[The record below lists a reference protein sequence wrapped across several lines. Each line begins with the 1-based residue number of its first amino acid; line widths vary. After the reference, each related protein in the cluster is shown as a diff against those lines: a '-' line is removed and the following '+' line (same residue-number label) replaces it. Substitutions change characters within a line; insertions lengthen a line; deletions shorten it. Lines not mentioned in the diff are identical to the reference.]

1 MTAPILR
8 GTLTPVAADVSG
20 APLLVLGASLG
31 TTSALW
37 DSATAELAPHF
48 RVLRFDLPGHGLT
61 APATGPF
68 ELSDLAEAVVALV
81 DSVGGGRFSYAG
93 VSFGG
98 AIGIELALSR
108 AGHRLDALAIICA
121 DAKFGTPSGWL
132 DRAESVR
139 RQGTASLVAGSAQR
153 WFPPDFLARQP
164 DRASQALDGLLTI
177 DDESYALCCEALA
190 RFDRSADVSAISTPT
205 AIVAGDSDGVVTAED
220 AARLA
225 RAIAGSQLTV
235 LEATGHQ
242 ANLERPD
249 RVAAVLKTLVPSL
262 GTRDDQYADGM
273 VVRRAVL
280 GDAHVDRSLTA
291 ITPET
296 TDFQSFITR
305 YAWGD
310 IWTRPG
316 LDRRMRSAV
325 TLSSLVTAGHWH
337 EVGLHV
343 EAALRNGLS
352 RAEISEIL
360 LQTAIYAGVPAANS
374 AFGVARDVY
383 ARLDAAATDS
393 SDPSDT
399 SDRSDT
405 KEQH

>member
-37 DSATAELAPHF
+37 ETATAELAQHF
-48 RVLRFDLPGHGLT
+48 RVLRFDLPGHGLS
-61 APATGPF
+61 APATAPF

-98 AIGIELALSR
+98 AIGIELALSS

-121 DAKFGTPSGWL
+121 DAKFGTSSGWL
-132 DRAESVR
+132 ERAESVR

-153 WFPPDFLARQP
+153 WFPPDFMARQP
-164 DRASQALDGLLTI
+164 ARASQALDGLLTI

-190 RFDRSADVSAISTPT
+190 RFDRTADVGAIFTPT
-205 AIVAGDSDGVVTAED
+205 AVVAGDSDGVVTAED
-220 AARLA
+220 AARLTS
-225 RAIAGSQLTV
+225 AIAGSQLTV
-235 LEATGHQ
+235 LLEATGHQ

-249 RVAAVLKTLVPSL
+249 RVAAILKALVPGL
-262 GTRDDQYADGM
+262 GTRADQYADGM

-280 GDAHVDRSLTA
+280 GDAHVDRSLAA

-343 EAALRNGLS
+343 AAALRNGLS

-383 ARLDAAATDS
+383 ARLDARAPDS

-399 SDRSDT
+399 